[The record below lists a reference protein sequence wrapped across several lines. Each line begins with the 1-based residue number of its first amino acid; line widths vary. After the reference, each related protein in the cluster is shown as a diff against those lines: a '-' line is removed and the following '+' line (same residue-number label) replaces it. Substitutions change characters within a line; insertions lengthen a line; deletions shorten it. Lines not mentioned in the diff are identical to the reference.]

1 MISRIIH
8 DFVITVLK
16 LTFLPAKLRIPALI
30 LLGFFC
36 GMGLLLAHIARVT
49 SYLDESP
56 ETCMNCHV
64 MTDSYV
70 SHRNSSHGRD
80 VTCNDCHLPHTSI
93 AREYAFKAVDG
104 LKHAYAFTVHSESQT
119 MKLSSFAS
127 PVVQENCMRCHE
139 GRMSEVSAASYDTSG
154 MKCWHCHQDVVH
166 GNVRSLSASPGIS
179 RPHLQPVTEFPRIPK
194 LFKKR
199 ETVEEPDWDS
209 ILNAIAE

>member
-1 MISRIIH
+1 
-8 DFVITVLK
+8 
-16 LTFLPAKLRIPALI
+16 
-30 LLGFFC
+30 
-36 GMGLLLAHIARVT
+36 
-49 SYLDESP
+49 
-56 ETCMNCHV
+56 
-64 MTDSYV
+64 
-70 SHRNSSHGRD
+70 
-80 VTCNDCHLPHTSI
+80 
-93 AREYAFKAVDG
+93 
-104 LKHAYAFTVHSESQT
+104 
-119 MKLSSFAS
+119 
-127 PVVQENCMRCHE
+127 MRCHE